1 MPSKTLFLLLISI
14 AFFLCVININSAEVQ
29 AWDEARRGINALRML
44 QTADWWSY
52 RFLDQTDSFNTKP
65 PLFTWVLALSFKSF
79 GVSIW
84 SLRLPSLLAMLAYLT
99 YLRVWIR
106 NWQNGQL
113 ANITLGILISVNGII
128 GFHVARAG
136 DTDMLFLL
144 FLTVG
149 LGELFRYL
157 NGAKA
162 IRLYYALGAILL
174 AFLTKGVAIALI
186 IPGVMAYVWRKR
198 AVYQQKFRPVLF
210 VLAAAVVAGFMAY
223 SMCSQFGL
231 ATDYANGQKNLWQA
245 MFLTDGI
252 ERFSNSG
259 FESGYHWDFLLVA
272 LDLGFGPLIYLLYAA
287 LIILPVTFG
296 WKAFYRRVKKDEL
309 LVFSFLL
316 FCSVGLLL
324 TMSQNKH
331 QWYLAPVYPFLAYAL
346 ARAVN
351 VLLKW
356 RRILLYPALL
366 IWLTLIGFKASHHYH
381 DRDAIGPLT
390 ESWEDD
396 LLNHTSVAVPNH
408 VPQQLLFH
416 LYLRNPELTIITGE
430 TSAELRLQKGDC
442 PDKIL
447 GYCLE

>member
-1 MPSKTLFLLLISI
+1 MISKALFLLLILIASI
-14 AFFLCVININSAEVQ
+14 LCAINIGSAEVH

-44 QTADWWSY
+44 QTADWWNY

-65 PLFTWVLALSFKSF
+65 PLFTWVLALSFKWF
-79 GVSIW
+79 GVNIW

-99 YLRVWIR
+99 YLWVWIR
-106 NWQNGQL
+106 DWQNGQL
-113 ANITLGILISVNGII
+113 ANTVLGILISVNGII

-144 FLTVG
+144 FLTIG

-157 NGAKA
+157 NEAKA

-186 IPGVMAYVWRKR
+186 IPGAMAYVWRRR
-198 AVYQQKFRPVLF
+198 AVCQQKFRPVLL
-210 VLAAAVVAGFMAY
+210 VLGTAIAAGFLAY
-223 SMCSQFGL
+223 LLCNQFGL

-245 MFLTDGI
+245 MFLTDGV
-252 ERFSNSG
+252 ERFSNSE

-272 LDLGFGPLIYLLYAA
+272 LDLGFGPWIYLLYAA
-287 LIILPVTFG
+287 LILLPITIG
-296 WKAFYRRVKKDEL
+296 WKAFYRWVKKDEL

-316 FCSVGLLL
+316 FCSVGFLL
-324 TMSQNKH
+324 TVSQNKH
-331 QWYLAPVYPFLAYAL
+331 QWYPAPVYPFLAYAL
-346 ARAVN
+346 ARAIHFLFEWKRFLV
-351 VLLKW
+351 
-356 RRILLYPALL
+356 YPILL
-366 IWLTLIGFKASHHYH
+366 IWLVLIGFKARHHYH
-381 DRDAIGPLT
+381 DQDAIRPLT
-390 ESWEDD
+390 KIWEDE
-396 LLNHTSVAVPNH
+396 LLNNASVAVPNN

-416 LYLRNPELTIITGE
+416 LYLRNPRLQIVTGE
-430 TSAELRLQKGDC
+430 ASADLWLQKGDC